1 MAEITASLVKALRE
15 KSGVGMMDC
24 KKALQETA
32 GDMEA
37 AIDWLRA
44 KGLSK
49 AAKKADRIAAEGVVA
64 VSVRIDGAGMTA
76 AAIEL
81 NAETDFVA
89 RNEGF
94 QTAARKIAQAALD
107 VDGDVA
113 ALRAA
118 PFEGATVADSVTH
131 LIATIGENMLLRR
144 TARFSVAQG
153 AIGAYVHGAVP
164 GAADLGRIGVLV
176 AVEGAGDQGVLRELG
191 RNIALHA
198 AATSPLSLSVD
209 DLDPAAVERERA
221 IFTEQSI
228 ASGKPPSVAEKM
240 VEGRIRKFYEEAV
253 LLKQAYVR
261 DPAITIEGLV
271 AQTAKQ
277 LGSPVKVVG
286 FARLALGEGVEK
298 EAGDFAAEV
307 ASMAG
312 TNQGPAPADGTD
324 PKVESAS
331 RLLDLEQ
338 D

>member
-1 MAEITASLVKALRE
+1 MAEITAALVKALRD

-37 AIDWLRA
+37 AVDWLRT

-49 AAKKADRIAAEGVVA
+49 AAKKADRVAAEGVVA
-64 VSVRIDGAGMTA
+64 LTVREDGAGMTA
-76 AAIEL
+76 AVIEL

-89 RNEGF
+89 RNESF
-94 QTAARKIAQAALD
+94 QSAAASIAKVALD
-107 VDGDVA
+107 VAGDVE

-118 PFEGATVADSVTH
+118 DLGGETVSDAITH

-144 TARFSVAQG
+144 SARFAVSQG
-153 AIGAYVHGAVP
+153 AVGAYVHGGIA
-164 GAADLGRIGVLV
+164 GTTDLGRIGVLV
-176 AVEGAGDQGVLRELG
+176 AIEGAGDQGALKDLG

-221 IFTEQSI
+221 IFTEQAI
-228 ASGKPPSVAEKM
+228 ASGKPPAVAEKM

-261 DPAITIEGLV
+261 NPDQTIEQLV
-271 AQTAKQ
+271 AETAKAV
-277 LGSPVKVVG
+277 GSPVKVIG
-286 FARLALGEGVEK
+286 FARFALGEGVDK
-298 EAGDFAAEV
+298 ETGDFAAEV
-307 ASMAG
+307 AAMTG
-312 TNQGPAPADGTD
+312 
-324 PKVESAS
+324 AS
-331 RLLDLEQ
+331 
-338 D
+338 